1 MDAKQLM
8 NWVDQPETHQK
19 IVGDYDGS
27 YALGVTDNPAAFLL
41 RVEPADVRSF
51 PSEVNIHG
59 VQVPVVVRGNFGP
72 PVPLSQ
78 PLRAASGK

>member
-1 MDAKQLM
+1 MNAKQLM
-8 NWVDQPETHQK
+8 TWVDQPETHRQ

-41 RVEPADVRSF
+41 RVEPEDVSNF
-51 PSEVNIHG
+51 PTEVKIHG

-72 PVPLSQ
+72 PVPLSRQ
-78 PLRAASGK
+78 PRTASGK